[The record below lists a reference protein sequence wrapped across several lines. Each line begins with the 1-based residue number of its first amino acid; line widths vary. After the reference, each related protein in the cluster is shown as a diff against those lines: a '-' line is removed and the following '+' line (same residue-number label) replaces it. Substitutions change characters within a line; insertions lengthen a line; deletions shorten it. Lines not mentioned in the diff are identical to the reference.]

1 MYLRRRYRRGPE
13 WRRLKQQL
21 LSFPLLW
28 GYLAKHVTLEA
39 STYTN
44 LHDTL
49 RFSSFP
55 QHYLRHILIL
65 ISEGWFSNT
74 VRTKKAFTEYNF
86 WTLGQG
92 ICCIVQRGLW
102 HQRHQSNLN
111 IKISLRISRWD
122 VLFWVQ
128 DLVSEEQFWIDD
140 EAYYLDL
147 LLRWGE
153 RKQED

>member
-1 MYLRRRYRRGPE
+1 MGILSKTCYLR
-13 WRRLKQQL
+13 
-21 LSFPLLW
+21 S
-28 GYLAKHVTLEA
+28 KHIILICMI
-39 STYTN
+39 
-44 LHDTL
+44 L

-55 QHYLRHILIL
+55 QRYLRHILIL
-65 ISEGWFSNT
+65 IPEGWFSNT
-74 VRTKKAFTEYNF
+74 VRTKKALTEYNF

-102 HQRHQSNLN
+102 HQRHKSNVN

-122 VLFWVQ
+122 ILFWVH

-147 LLRWGE
+147 LLRGKKT
-153 RKQED
+153 RGLGVDMLFFGLSAF